1 MTVSEQIRQIPQ
13 RSMRVPQDGLS
24 GVFVYHRVGNGK
36 GQSKA
41 PGGKMVNI
49 GPLSITVANGCF
61 FCYTEAVIRID
72 RISAYNCGGAEP
84 LHSQY
89 TGKVPEG
96 KTEDKKCRR
105 TGKRRGEFHLFW

>member
-1 MTVSEQIRQIPQ
+1 MTVSERIRQIPQ

-24 GVFVYHRVGNGK
+24 GVFVYHRVGNGE

-61 FCYTEAVIRID
+61 FCYTEHVIR
-72 RISAYNCGGAEP
+72 RILRGNREECGKYRKRRRRIKICG
-84 LHSQY
+84 
-89 TGKVPEG
+89 
-96 KTEDKKCRR
+96 R